1 MADAAPSTP
10 LATGAG
16 PLAGSWQ
23 PDDRVRRNTDDR
35 VIRELDAALLDRL
48 ERYAAGP
55 RAALDRRLAELDR
68 EWDIERWLELNA
80 SALGLTTALLAL
92 RGRRAWLGATL
103 VITGFLLQ
111 HAVQGWCP
119 PVPLF
124 RRLGVR
130 TRQEIDT
137 EVFALKAL
145 RGDFAQVPRPAA
157 DAAGRARTALA
168 AAGHA
173 A

>member
-1 MADAAPSTP
+1 MP
-10 LATGAG
+10 LGAS
-16 PLAGSWQ
+16 GSWHSN
-23 PDDRVRRNTDDR
+23 DRVRRNTATE
-35 VIRELDAALLDRL
+35 VNRELDQALLARL
-48 ERYAAGP
+48 TRYAAGP
-55 RAALDRRLAELDR
+55 RAALDRRLEELDR

-80 SALGLTTALLAL
+80 SALSLTTVLLAL
-92 RGRRAWLGATL
+92 RGRRAWLGAT
-103 VITGFLLQ
+103 VAITGFLLQ

-145 RGDFAQVPRPAA
+145 RGDFAQVPLPAA
-157 DAAGRARTALA
+157 DAAGRARAALA